1 MEMTSRLHR
10 VAVAQAAPAYMD
22 LEAGISKCESLIA
35 QAAKDGA
42 SLLAL
47 PENFLPGYPW
57 YIWLGT
63 PAWGMQ
69 FMAEYHRQSLVIGSS
84 QYRRLEQAA
93 AEHHIHVCFGFS
105 ERSEGSLYMGQ
116 ALIDD
121 QGHTVWTR
129 RKLKP
134 THAER
139 LVFGEGDG
147 SDLVVGET
155 TLGRIGGLCCSE
167 NTQPLSKFALI
178 TQHEQIHIAAWPS
191 FSMYADIAPMMSG
204 PVNNAVTRAYAVEAQ
219 SFVLAP
225 CQVTT
230 QDTVDRFCQTDET
243 RELFKAGG
251 GYARVYG
258 PDGSE
263 IAEPL
268 PEDQEGLLY
277 ADIDMTAITLAKV
290 GVDSAGHYARSDVTR
305 LQIDRTRRRPVID
318 MNPEYVTKDTTDS
331 QSESDL

>member
-1 MEMTSRLHR
+1 MQKHSQALRI
-10 VAVAQAAPAYMD
+10 AVAQVAPAYMD
-22 LEAGISKCESLIA
+22 LEAGIAKCESLLA
-35 QAAKDGA
+35 EAATNGA
-42 SLLAL
+42 RLLAL

-57 YIWLGT
+57 YIWLGS

-93 AEHHIHVCFGFS
+93 AEHGIHICFGFS

-121 QGHTVWTR
+121 HGHTVWTR

-147 SDLVVGET
+147 SDLVVSDT
-155 TLGRIGGLCCSE
+155 ALGRIGGLCCSE
-167 NTQPLSKFALI
+167 NTQSLSKFALI
-178 TQHEQIHIAAWPS
+178 AQHEQIHIAAWPS

-219 SFVLAP
+219 CFVLAP

-230 QDTVDRFCQTDET
+230 QETVDRFCQTDET
-243 RELFKAGG
+243 RALFKAGG
-251 GYARVYG
+251 GFARIYG

-263 IAEPL
+263 IATPL

-290 GVDSAGHYARSDVTR
+290 GVDSVGHYARSDVTR
-305 LQIDRTRRRPVID
+305 LQINRTRRRPMVD
-318 MNPEYVTKDTTDS
+318 L
-331 QSESDL
+331 SDEDIQRELAELQTEPTS